1 MTWKDVCHLL
11 ILRLCNTIVCL
22 PESVADAQHLRRVL
36 VRNVVI
42 QVWSSE
48 CPEGAVPYAGQHDAK
63 EY

>member
-1 MTWKDVCHLL
+1 MSL
-11 ILRLCNTIVCL
+11 IDTHVNSIVCL

-42 QVWSSE
+42 QVWSPE
-48 CPEGAVPYAGQHDAK
+48 CPEGAVPYAGQHNAK